1 MMRAIVVALTSAAVL
16 ALGLG
21 PALAWQCPVQWKA
34 AEEAIKKAEAMNIP
48 PEAKALL
55 AEAKKFVAE
64 SKKHHNEGNTKMEHA
79 YSMWK
84 AKAAL
89 AQAEAVITVST
100 P

>member
-1 MMRAIVVALTSAAVL
+1 MKRLVVVPLALAVVIT
-16 ALGLG
+16 LGLG

-34 AEEAIKKAEAMNIP
+34 AEEAIKKAEAMNTP

-55 AEAKKFVAE
+55 TEAKKFLAE
-64 SKKHHNEGNTKMEHA
+64 SKKHHNEGNAKIDHA
-79 YSMWK
+79 HSMWK

-89 AQAEAVITVST
+89 AQAEAAATIST

>member
-1 MMRAIVVALTSAAVL
+1 MRGAFVFVLTVGVVL
-16 ALGLG
+16 AASLGS
-21 PALAWQCPVQWKA
+21 ALAWQCPVQIKA

-55 AEAKKFVAE
+55 ADARKLVAE
-64 SKKHHNEGNTKMEHA
+64 SKKHHNDGNTKIEHA